1 MEKKMPDL
9 CLSENTCQIISVL
22 ISELTLLCVNF
33 ILSHPLY
40 FSYFIFF
47 SPYVLKLISFLSPL
61 FITTSLLLL
70 ALFTTISPGF
80 INCKSSDQSDK
91 VSVLFSVYH
100 AVLDM
105 LKSYEGD
112 GKEFDHLED
121 FEVYKIVF
129 QETPIEFFDY
139 TSENSVLDSSV
150 QEKDTAA
157 SRVDHENTLEE
168 LLIEMDEFERKTW
181 SDNVE
186 RKKIEALGMKV
197 DKVVEKQQKEETM
210 IMGNGSKEVVTVD
223 KVKKAHS
230 SNFGEN
236 LDCNNSNNNN
246 LGSYGSMRK
255 EKEWTRTL
263 ACKLYEERHNASC
276 GEGMDLLWET
286 YELDSS
292 GKSRV
297 MKRDNNTKKKNM
309 KKKGESKRYEEED
322 DDEEDMNEQLCC
334 LQALKFSAGKMNL
347 GMGRPNLVKFSKAI
361 RGFGWLTKKN
371 KVHCGDR
378 F

>member
-1 MEKKMPDL
+1 MPDL
-9 CLSENTCQIISVL
+9 CLSNNTCQIYSLL

-33 ILSHPLY
+33 VLSHPLY

-47 SPYVLKLISFLSPL
+47 SPYILKLLSFLSPL
-61 FITTSLLLL
+61 FITTSFLLL
-70 ALFTTISPGF
+70 ALLTTISPRF
-80 INCKSSDQSDK
+80 INCNSDQSNK
-91 VSVLFSVYH
+91 VSILLSLYH

-112 GKEFDHLED
+112 GKIDEFDQLED
-121 FEVYKIVF
+121 FEVYKMVF
-129 QETPIEFFDY
+129 QETPFEFFDY
-139 TSENSVLDSSV
+139 TSPEESEKSV
-150 QEKDTAA
+150 QEKDSATTTAT
-157 SRVDHENTLEE
+157 VDLENTLEE
-168 LLIEMDEFERKTW
+168 LLKEMDEFESKTW
-181 SDNVE
+181 NVE
-186 RKKIEALGMKV
+186 RNKIEALGTKV
-197 DKVVEKQQKEETM
+197 EKVVEKQKQEM
-210 IMGNGSKEVVTVD
+210 IMTYGSKEMVTVD

-230 SNFGEN
+230 WSN
-236 LDCNNSNNNN
+236 LDCNNTNNNN

-255 EKEWTRTL
+255 EEEWTRTL
-263 ACKLYEERHNASC
+263 ACKLYEERHNASS

-292 GKSRV
+292 GKSKV
-297 MKRDNNTKKKNM
+297 KRDNNTKKKNM
-309 KKKGESKRYEEED
+309 KKKGESKRYEE

-347 GMGRPNLVKFSKAI
+347 GMGRPNLVKISKAI
-361 RGFGWLTKKN
+361 KGFGWLTKKN